1 MVFLARPGTRKTK
14 GTFDIVTGSSR
25 YPRVLVV
32 DATPFCRHLNNGIVK
47 SNWFQGWP
55 KDALAQIVYSNV
67 QPGFDVCDQYWV
79 LRKTSILLGAVG
91 LAGEESLCGTRELAG
106 TIYDPATAHAFEARP
121 RIERML
127 SGLSSSIR
135 TPLGEIILRLPSV
148 NSRALTNW
156 IRRFAPQVVFTMGGL
171 APILRLAARIAQF
184 ERIPLI
190 PHFTDDWVNCIY
202 PSGPF
207 HSTLRRSFE
216 HWLMRCLEVSVVRM
230 TISDAMA
237 REYEQRYGGRFES
250 FPNVVER
257 FETTP
262 EPERPCVRLC
272 FIGALA
278 PNRWQP
284 LYSIG
289 LALAKLKE
297 RGILGELVIYTF
309 PEDLRRFGKHFEG
322 CEAIVVGGT
331 AAPSEVR
338 GLQLDANVLV
348 HVESFDEAS
357 RLLTR
362 FSLSTKIP
370 EYLMA
375 GRCVLAVGPAEAAS
389 IRYIAD
395 SGSGIAVSTDDQAM
409 LCAELEKLLTN
420 PVLRRKHAAQ
430 ARLTAVT
437 RHDAATERE
446 RFRAIVSEVHSEGVE
461 KRKCRGE

>member
-1 MVFLARPGTRKTK
+1 
-14 GTFDIVTGSSR
+14 
-25 YPRVLVV
+25 
-32 DATPFCRHLNNGIVK
+32 VK

-55 KDALAQIVYSNV
+55 KEALAQIMYSNI
-67 QPGFDVCDQYWV
+67 QPGFDVCEQYWV

-91 LAGEESLCGTRELAG
+91 LAGDESLRGTEELAG
-106 TIYDPATAHAFEARP
+106 TIYDPAAAHAFEARP

-135 TPLGEIILRLPSV
+135 SPLGEIILRLPSV
-148 NSRALTNW
+148 NSRPLTDW

-171 APILRLAARIAQF
+171 APILRLAAGIAQS

-190 PHFTDDWVNCIY
+190 PHFTDDWVNSIY

-207 HSTLRRSFE
+207 HSTLRHSFR
-216 HWLMRCLEVSVVRM
+216 HWQGRCLDLSTARM

-237 REYEQRYGGRFES
+237 REYQQRYGGRFES
-250 FPNVVER
+250 FPNFVER

-284 LYSIG
+284 LRSIG
-289 LALAKLKE
+289 MALAKLRE
-297 RGILGELVIYTF
+297 RGILGELAIYTF
-309 PEDLRRFGKHFEG
+309 PEDFRSFGKHFEG
-322 CEAIVVGGT
+322 CEAIVNGGT

-338 GLQLDANVLV
+338 DLQLDANVLV

-370 EYLMA
+370 QYLMA

-389 IRYIAD
+389 IQYIAD
-395 SGSGIAVSTDDQAM
+395 SGSGIAVSSDDQAM
-409 LCAELEKLLTN
+409 LCAGLERLLKN
-420 PVLRRKHAAQ
+420 PILRRQYGAQ
-430 ARLTAVT
+430 ARQTAIT
-437 RHDAATERE
+437 RHDASAERE
-446 RFRAIVSEVHSEGVE
+446 RFRAIVSEVRSEHVE
-461 KRKCRGE
+461 KTRCPVE